1 MKESGFL
8 SEIKVEEVM
17 RSPVLTIFV
26 DDSLSKAA
34 EIFVRERI
42 YYLPVVQSNKKLV
55 GLLTQKYLYKMRSP
69 RRIIGEEF
77 EEKMDTIVDGHSYY
91 YKDMLDS
98 YILKNIMYQTPA
110 KALKTDSLNAV
121 IKNMAKS
128 NVGCV
133 TVVDEKDVVCGILTE
148 KDIINYLAKKVL

>member
-1 MKESGFL
+1 
-8 SEIKVEEVM
+8 
-17 RSPVLTIFV
+17 
-26 DDSLSKAA
+26 
-34 EIFVRERI
+34 
-42 YYLPVVQSNKKLV
+42 PVVESNKKLV

-110 KALKTDSLNAV
+110 KALKKDSLSSV